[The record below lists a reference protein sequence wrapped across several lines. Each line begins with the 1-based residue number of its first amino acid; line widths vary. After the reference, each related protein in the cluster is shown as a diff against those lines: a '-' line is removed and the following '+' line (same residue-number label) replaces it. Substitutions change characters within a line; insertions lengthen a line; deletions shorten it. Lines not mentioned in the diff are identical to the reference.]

1 MPHFQINNRWTGA
14 TLFEGNFVTM
24 RLFVENAARARA
36 NLVGANLAG
45 ADLTNANLAGANLA
59 RAYLVG
65 ANLAGADLTNA
76 NLARADLTNA
86 NLAGANLAGA
96 YLARA
101 NLADATIGNGVRV
114 RVLRKVCSRT
124 DGYQFLLWGCED
136 GAWRVQAGCRF
147 FALPEAWKHWTR
159 TRDGTPLGEET
170 FDILVMFEHQVERD
184 DAARKEQA

>member
-1 MPHFQINNRWTGA
+1 MIRFDVKSRFTGTVQFTA
-14 TLFEGNFVTM
+14 EIDCEEGASVGVKLGLAVKWALKT
-24 RLFVENAARARA
+24 RAYLAGA
-36 NLVGANLAG
+36 NLAGAYLAGANLAG
-45 ADLTNANLAGANLA
+45 ADLAG
-59 RAYLVG
+59 
-65 ANLAGADLTNA
+65 A

-86 NLAGANLAGA
+86 NLAGASLAGA